1 MTLHKINCKRR
12 VILTGTP
19 IQVCATGGTSVAHS
33 VLTES
38 RVIVQNDLKEYFS
51 LLNFCNPGSL
61 GNDTDFHK
69 TYEMPILKGRDALAT
84 DKEKERGDAAM
95 KELASKVNK
104 LIIRRTNDLLSKYCK
119 SCRFPSSLSPPH
131 QQIDDYRAH
140 ACSAGQVRA
149 RRLLL
154 DFAVPARPLQVVH
167 GFA

>member
-19 IQVCATGGTSVAHS
+19 IQVSAAVGTFVAHS
-33 VLTES
+33 VLIET
-38 RVIVQNDLKEYFS
+38 RVLVQNDLKEYFS

-69 TYEMPILKGRDALAT
+69 TFEMPILKGRDALAT

-95 KELASKVNK
+95 KELAGKVNK

-119 SCRFPSSLSPPH
+119 PMSAHHCFPPPH
-131 QQIDDYRAH
+131 QQIDD
-140 ACSAGQVRA
+140 
-149 RRLLL
+149 
-154 DFAVPARPLQVVH
+154 
-167 GFA
+167 